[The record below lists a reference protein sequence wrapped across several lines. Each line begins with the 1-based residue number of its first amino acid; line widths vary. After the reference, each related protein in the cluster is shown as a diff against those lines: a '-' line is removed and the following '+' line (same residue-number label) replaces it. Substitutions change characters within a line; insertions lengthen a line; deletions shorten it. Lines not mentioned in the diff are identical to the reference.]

1 MFRAQRYRPQR
12 IAALSRDT
20 HPNTIKDLAD
30 GTQVQYR
37 IQRRSGVNFIV
48 IVSLE
53 TGKEGWYY
61 TDK

>member
-1 MFRAQRYRPQR
+1 
-12 IAALSRDT
+12 
-20 HPNTIKDLAD
+20 LAD

-37 IQRRSGVNFIV
+37 IQRRGGVNFIV
-48 IVSLE
+48 IVSPE